1 MDYKLYV
8 EQYLN
13 GNSCCMFNDLKISK
27 KKIRWEKRRSLRI
40 CVTIITLISAC

>member
-27 KKIRWEKRRSLRI
+27 KKK
-40 CVTIITLISAC
+40 